1 MEYGREIFKWNKLS
15 DKFSNHNITHEK
27 KRFQN
32 IKLNVSLKDYDIDFS
47 VQGYIFGNSKDLY
60 HIKSKCFL
68 KIYIPNN
75 LF

>member
-1 MEYGREIFKWNKLS
+1 M
-15 DKFSNHNITHEK
+15 

-32 IKLNVSLKDYDIDFS
+32 IKLNVSLKDYEIDFS

-68 KIYIPNN
+68 KIYILNN
-75 LF
+75 LY